1 MFKND
6 PTCFENTFSFPP
18 SRELNMYYC
27 GKRIMTPNHSYGP
40 EVRRHFLVVYIKEGQ
55 ATLLSHKEKLRLIG
69 GSLFVMFPNEEI
81 HYVVDKNS
89 LWTISWVGLY
99 GNMVYDL
106 FKSMGITHENPVKSV
121 KNIGHALSS
130 IFEEIYQLS
139 LSRELFD
146 KLSVISLLYQFF
158 SVLASDNTAKTSV
171 DYVEETARLID
182 YNYDKNITVED
193 IAERLFIN
201 KSYLSR
207 LFKSKKGITPKEY
220 LIKKRLD
227 RAADLLKNSTVS
239 VNTIAISVGLSD
251 PLYFSR
257 IFKKY
262 TGLSP
267 SQYRQ
272 SEAKQKTC
280 NLPKYVV

>member
-27 GKRIMTPNHSYGP
+27 GKRILSPNHSYGP

-55 ATLLSHKEKLRLIG
+55 ATLLSHKEKIRLTG
-69 GSLFVMFPNEEI
+69 GSLFVMFPNEKI
-81 HYVVDKNS
+81 HYVVDKNT

-106 FKSMGITHENPVKSV
+106 FESVGITPENPVKNV

-130 IFEEIYQLS
+130 IFEGIYQLS
-139 LSRELFD
+139 LSRDQHD

-158 SVLASDNTAKTSV
+158 SVLTSDNATKASV
-171 DYVEETARLID
+171 DYVEEAIRLID
-182 YNYDKNITVED
+182 YNYDKNISVES
-193 IAERLFIN
+193 IADRLFIN

-207 LFKSKKGITPKEY
+207 LFKSQKGITPKEY

-227 RAADLLKNSTVS
+227 RAADLLTNSTVS
-239 VNTIAISVGLSD
+239 VNTIAVSVGLSD

-267 SQYRQ
+267 SEYRQ
-272 SEAKQKTC
+272 RHKK
-280 NLPKYVV
+280 

>member
-27 GKRIMTPNHSYGP
+27 GKRILSPNHSYGP

-55 ATLLSHKEKLRLIG
+55 ATLLSHKDKIRLTG
-69 GSLFVMFPNEEI
+69 GSLFVMFPNEKI
-81 HYVVDKNS
+81 HYVVDKNT

-106 FKSMGITHENPVKSV
+106 CESVGITPENPVKNV

-130 IFEEIYQLS
+130 IFEGIYQLS
-139 LSRELFD
+139 LSRDQHD

-158 SVLASDNTAKTSV
+158 SVLTSDNATKASV
-171 DYVEETARLID
+171 DYDEEAIRLID
-182 YNYDKNITVED
+182 YNYDKNISVES
-193 IAERLFIN
+193 IADRLFIN

-207 LFKSKKGITPKEY
+207 LFKSQKGITPKEY

-227 RAADLLKNSTVS
+227 RAADLLTNSTVS
-239 VNTIAISVGLSD
+239 VNTIAASVGLSD

-267 SQYRQ
+267 SEYRQ
-272 SEAKQKTC
+272 RYKK
-280 NLPKYVV
+280 

>member
-6 PTCFENTFSFPP
+6 PTCFENTFSYSG

-27 GKRIMTPNHSYGP
+27 GKRLSSLNHSYGP
-40 EVRRHFLVVYIKEGQ
+40 EVRRHFLVVYIKEGS
-55 ATLLSHKEKLRLIG
+55 ATLLSHKGQPRLTA

-81 HYVVDKNS
+81 HYVVDKGS
-89 LWTISWVGLY
+89 PWTISWVGLY
-99 GNMVYDL
+99 GSAVYDL
-106 FKSMGITHENPVKSV
+106 FASAGITPESPIKNV

-130 IFEEIYQLS
+130 IFEGIYQLS
-139 LSRELFD
+139 FSIKQFD

-158 SVLASDNTAKTSV
+158 SVLLSDNAAKASI
-171 DYVEETARLID
+171 DYVEEAARLIS
-182 YNYDKNITVED
+182 YNYDKNITVES

-207 LFKSKKGITPKEY
+207 LFKSQKGITPKEY

-227 RAADLLKNSTVS
+227 RAADLLKNSSVS
-239 VNTIAISVGLSD
+239 VNTIAASVGIDD

-272 SEAKQKTC
+272 EHLGEK
-280 NLPKYVV
+280 NL

>member
-6 PTCFENTFSFPP
+6 PTCFENTFSYPD

-27 GKRIMTPNHSYGP
+27 GKRISTYNHSYGP
-40 EVRRHFLVVYIKEGQ
+40 EVRRHFLVVYIKEGS
-55 ATLLSHKEKLRLIG
+55 ATLLSHKDKPRMLA

-81 HYVVDKNS
+81 HYVVDKGS
-89 LWTISWVGLY
+89 PWTISWVGLY
-99 GNMVYDL
+99 GEAVYDL
-106 FKSMGITHENPVKSV
+106 FSAAGITPESPIKDV

-130 IFEEIYQLS
+130 IFEGIYQLS
-139 LSRELFD
+139 FSLKQFD

-158 SVLASDNTAKTSV
+158 SVLISDSASKISI
-171 DYVEETARLID
+171 DYVEEAARLID
-182 YNYDKNITVED
+182 YNYDKNITVEN
-193 IAERLFIN
+193 IADRLFIN

-227 RAADLLKNSTVS
+227 RAAYLLKNSGVS
-239 VNTIAISVGLSD
+239 VNTIALSVGISD

-267 SQYRQ
+267 SKFRQ
-272 SEAKQKTC
+272 NNT
-280 NLPKYVV
+280 N

>member
-27 GKRIMTPNHSYGP
+27 GKRILSPNHSYGP

-55 ATLLSHKEKLRLIG
+55 ATLLSHKDKIRLTG
-69 GSLFVMFPNEEI
+69 GSLFVMFPNEKI
-81 HYVVDKNS
+81 HYVVDKNT

-106 FKSMGITHENPVKSV
+106 FESVGITPENPVKNV

-130 IFEEIYQLS
+130 IFEGIYQLS
-139 LSRELFD
+139 LSRDQHD

-158 SVLASDNTAKTSV
+158 SVLTSDNATKASV
-171 DYVEETARLID
+171 DYVEEAIRLID
-182 YNYDKNITVED
+182 YNYDKNISVES
-193 IAERLFIN
+193 IADRLFIN

-207 LFKSKKGITPKEY
+207 LFKSQKGITPKEY

-227 RAADLLKNSTVS
+227 RAADLLTNSTVS
-239 VNTIAISVGLSD
+239 VNTIAASVGLSD

-267 SQYRQ
+267 SEYRQ
-272 SEAKQKTC
+272 RYKK
-280 NLPKYVV
+280 

>member
-1 MFKND
+1 MYKND
-6 PTCFENTFSFPP
+6 PTCFENTFSFPY

-27 GKRIMTPNHSYGP
+27 GKRILSPNHSYGP

-55 ATLLSHKEKLRLIG
+55 ATLLSHKDKIRLVG
-69 GSLFVMFPNEEI
+69 GNLFVMFPNEEI

-106 FKSMGITHENPVKSV
+106 FESVGITPENPVKSV

-130 IFEEIYQLS
+130 IFEGIYQLS
-139 LSRELFD
+139 FSMEHHD

-158 SVLASDNTAKTSV
+158 SVLISDNGAKTSI
-171 DYVEETARLID
+171 DYVEEAARLID
-182 YNYDKNITVED
+182 YNYDKNITVEN

-227 RAADLLKNSTVS
+227 RAADLLINSTVS

-257 IFKKY
+257 IFKKH

-272 SEAKQKTC
+272 SEAKQK
-280 NLPKYVV
+280 NL